1 MPKSIPF
8 CDFRKAKR
16 GECMKPIIDLTK
28 EYGVVLDGGGARG
41 AYQIG
46 AWKALS
52 EAGVKINA
60 VAGTSVGALNGALI
74 CMGDVETAER
84 IWNEITF
91 SHVMDVDDEWM
102 ERLFSKENSFREIIG
117 EAIKVL
123 SDGGVNISPLR
134 NLIHE
139 YVDED
144 RIRKSGV
151 ELCLLTFSV
160 SQMKELD
167 LSIHDIPEGLLED
180 FLLASAYL
188 VGFKNER
195 LHGQKYLDGGV
206 VNNFPIN
213 SLIKRGYK
221 DIIQIRIYGMGRV
234 PRAKKDEDTN
244 LYEIAPKVKLGSII
258 EFHKKRS
265 RQNFKIGY
273 YDAKR
278 MLYGL
283 AGRIYYIEQTREEW
297 YYNMILNELDEKERA
312 EIAFTLRLSKKV
324 SNQKLY
330 LAMLEA
336 SAKLLQVPKYRI
348 YTVQELEQ
356 RVSEKYQKKKDEI
369 NLPRFVHVLMSLRK
383 DYEMNLKG
391 RSFLTLKDFTPEEIL
406 YLLDLAAELKEKKKQ
421 GITGN
426 SLKGKNIALIFEK
439 PSTRTRC
446 AFTVGANDEGGF
458 PTYLSQHDIQ
468 LGYKESVKDTARVL
482 GRMFDGIEFRGF
494 KHEHVEQ
501 LAEYSGVPV
510 WNGLTDE
517 YHPTQIL
524 ADLLTMKEHFGYLKG
539 LNFVYLGDG
548 RNNMANSLM
557 IGCAKVGVN
566 VSIIAPKELW
576 PNEEL
581 VATCKEYAK
590 ESGATVNITASVD
603 AVEGADVLY
612 TDVWCSMGE
621 EDKTVERVALLH
633 PYQINKA
640 LMDKTGKERTIFM
653 HCLPAVKGNEVTEEV
668 FEKYA
673 DVVFDEAENRLH
685 TIKAIMVATLGE

>member
-1 MPKSIPF
+1 M
-8 CDFRKAKR
+8 
-16 GECMKPIIDLTK
+16 EPILDLTK
-28 EYGVVLDGGGARG
+28 EYALVLDGGGARG

-46 AWKALS
+46 AWKALV
-52 EAGVKINA
+52 EAGVKVNA
-60 VAGTSVGALNGALI
+60 VSGTSVGALNGALI
-74 CMGDVETAER
+74 CMGDVEKAENL
-84 IWNEITF
+84 WKDMTF
-91 SHVMDVDDEWM
+91 STVMDVDDTWM
-102 ERLFSKENSFREIIG
+102 ERLFNGENSLREIA
-117 EAIKVL
+117 EEFTKVL
-123 SDGGVNISPLR
+123 TEGGVDITPLR
-134 NLIHE
+134 NLIHDN
-139 YVDED
+139 VDESK
-144 RIRKSGV
+144 IRECGI
-151 ELCLLTFSV
+151 ELCLLTFSL

-188 VGFKNER
+188 LGFKNER
-195 LHGQKYLDGGV
+195 LHGQKYMDGGI
-206 VNNFPIN
+206 VNNFPLN
-213 SLIKRGYK
+213 SLLKRGYQ
-221 DIIQIRIYGMGRV
+221 DIIQIRIYGPGRV
-234 PRAKKDEDTN
+234 QRVKVDEDVN

-258 EFHKKRS
+258 EFHSKRS
-265 RQNFKIGY
+265 RQNLKIGY

-278 MLYGL
+278 MIYGL
-283 AGRIYYIEQTREEW
+283 KGRIYYIEQTREEW
-297 YYNMILNELDEKERA
+297 YYRMILKELSDKERT
-312 EIAFTLRLSKKV
+312 EFGFKLRLSRKY
-324 SNQKLY
+324 SDTEFYFAL
-330 LAMLEA
+330 LEA
-336 SAKLLQVPKYRI
+336 SAKLLRVPKYRI
-348 YTVQELEQ
+348 YTASELEQ
-356 RVSEKYQKKKDEI
+356 EVYEKYQKHKDKI
-369 NLPRFVHVLMSLRK
+369 SLPRFVHRLIDLRK
-383 DYEMNLKG
+383 DYKMNLKG
-391 RSFLTLKDFTPEEIL
+391 RHFLTLKDYTADEIL
-406 YLLDLAAELKEKKKQ
+406 YLLDLAAELKEKKKR

-524 ADLLTMKEHFGYLKG
+524 ADLLTMKEHFGYLEG

-576 PNEEL
+576 PNEDL
-581 VATCKEYAK
+581 VALCRDYAK
-590 ESGATVNITASVD
+590 ESGAEVCITDSVD

-633 PYQINKA
+633 PYQINRA
-640 LMDKTGKERTIFM
+640 LMEKTGKESTIFM

-673 DVVFDEAENRLH
+673 DVVFEEAENRLH
-685 TIKAIMVATLGE
+685 TIKAVMVATLGE

>member
-1 MPKSIPF
+1 M
-8 CDFRKAKR
+8 
-16 GECMKPIIDLTK
+16 EPILDLTK
-28 EYGVVLDGGGARG
+28 EYSLVLDGGGARG
-41 AYQIG
+41 SYQIG
-46 AWKALS
+46 AWKALK

-74 CMGDVETAER
+74 CMEDVEQAEK
-84 IWNEITF
+84 IWSEMTF
-91 SHVMDVDDEWM
+91 SRVMDVDDVWM
-102 ERLFSKENSFREIIG
+102 ERLFNKENSFREIISEVLG
-117 EAIKVL
+117 IL
-123 SDGGVNISPLR
+123 SDGGVDITPLR
-134 NLIHE
+134 QLIHE
-139 YVDED
+139 YVDEKK
-144 RIRKSGV
+144 IRESGI

-160 SQMKELD
+160 SQMKEID

-188 VGFKNER
+188 IGFKNER

-206 VNNFPIN
+206 INNFPIN
-213 SLIKRGYK
+213 SLLDRGYK
-221 DIIQIRIYGMGRV
+221 DVIQIRIYGPGRV
-234 PRAKKDEDTN
+234 PKTRADEDVT
-244 LYEIAPKVKLGSII
+244 LHEIAPKVKLGSII
-258 EFHKKRS
+258 EFQSKRS
-265 RQNFKIGY
+265 RQNLKLGY

-278 MLYGL
+278 MIYGL
-283 AGRIYYIEQTREEW
+283 LGRIYYIEQTREPW
-297 YYNMILNELDEKERA
+297 YYEEILKGLSETMKV
-312 EIAFTLRLSKKV
+312 EITFILRLSRKF
-324 SNQKLY
+324 SDMEFY

-336 SAKLLQVPKYRI
+336 SAKLLHVPKYQI
-348 YTVQELEQ
+348 YTVEELEQ
-356 RVSEKYQKKKDEI
+356 AVCEKYERRKHTT
-369 NLPRFVHVLMSLRK
+369 NFPRFVHIFVNIRK
-383 DYEMNLKG
+383 DNEMNLKG
-391 RSFLTLKDFTPEEIL
+391 RNFLTLKDFTPEEIL
-406 YLLDLAAELKEKKKQ
+406 YLIDLAADLKEKKKR

-446 AFTVGANDEGGF
+446 AFTVGASDEGGI

-494 KHEHVEQ
+494 KHEHVEI

-566 VSIIAPKELW
+566 FAIIAPKELW
-576 PNEEL
+576 PEDGLIEL
-581 VATCKEYAK
+581 CKGYASA
-590 ESGATVNITASVD
+590 SGSTVTITDSVD

-621 EDKTVERVALLH
+621 EDKTVERIALLH
-633 PYQINKA
+633 PYQINQA
-640 LMDKTGKERTIFM
+640 MLDRTGKEGTIFM
-653 HCLPAVKGNEVTEEV
+653 HCLPAVKGNEVTEDV

-673 DVVFDEAENRLH
+673 DIVFDEAENRLH
-685 TIKAIMVATLGE
+685 TIKAVMVATLGE

>member
-1 MPKSIPF
+1 M
-8 CDFRKAKR
+8 
-16 GECMKPIIDLTK
+16 EPIIDLTK
-28 EYGVVLDGGGARG
+28 EYGLVLDGGGARG

-46 AWKALS
+46 AWKALR

-74 CMGDVETAER
+74 CMDDVEKAEQ
-84 IWNEITF
+84 IWHEMTF
-91 SHVMDVDDEWM
+91 SDVMDVDDAWM
-102 ERLFSKENSFREIIG
+102 EGLFQKENSLRDILGEI
-117 EAIKVL
+117 KHVL
-123 SDGGVNISPLR
+123 AEGGVDITPLR

-139 YVDED
+139 HVDEKK
-144 RIRKSGV
+144 IRGSGI

-160 SQMKELD
+160 SRMKEMD

-188 VGFKNER
+188 IGFKNEK
-195 LHGQKYLDGGV
+195 LHGQTYVDGGI

-213 SLIKRGYK
+213 SLLERGYRN
-221 DIIQIRIYGMGRV
+221 IIQIRIYGPGRTPKARV
-234 PRAKKDEDTN
+234 SDDTV
-244 LYEIAPKVKLGSII
+244 LYEIAPKAKLGSIL
-258 EFHKKRS
+258 EFHSKRS
-265 RQNFKIGY
+265 RQNFKLGY

-278 MLYGL
+278 TIYGL
-283 AGRIYYIEQTREEW
+283 VGQIYYIEQTQEEW
-297 YYNMILNELDEKERA
+297 YYKKILEGLSDIERA
-312 EIAFTLRLSKKV
+312 EIAFVLRLPLKHTDMDF
-324 SNQKLY
+324 Y

-336 SAKLLQVPKYRI
+336 SAKLLRVPKYQI
-348 YTVQELEQ
+348 YTVRQLE
-356 RVSEKYQKKKDEI
+356 REVYRKYDKRKDKI
-369 NLPRFVHVLMSLRK
+369 NLPRFVHIFMDIRK

-391 RSFLTLKDFTPEEIL
+391 RHFLTLKDFTPEEIL
-406 YLLDLAAELKEKKKQ
+406 YLIDLAADLKAKKKQ

-446 AFTVGANDEGGF
+446 AFTVGAQDEGGI

-557 IGCAKVGVN
+557 IGCSKVGVN
-566 VSIIAPKELW
+566 FAIIAPKELW
-576 PNEEL
+576 PEEGL
-581 VATCKEYAK
+581 VELCQDYGK
-590 ESGATVNITASVD
+590 ESGATVTITDSVD
-603 AVEGADVLY
+603 AVKGADVLY

-621 EDKTVERVALLH
+621 EDKTVERIALLH
-633 PYQINKA
+633 PYQINQE
-640 LMDKTGKERTIFM
+640 MMNKTGKEGTIFM
-653 HCLPAVKGNEVTEEV
+653 HCLPAVKGNEVTEDV

-685 TIKAIMVATLGE
+685 TIKAVMVATLGE